1 MTWIYGVGF
10 GKISSV
16 EITLHGPIS
25 NKSIYCGFKTKFVK
39 TCCFHHVMYL
49 LFWAEAI
56 IYWSE
61 VPRQVHRV
69 EKVIAQKK
77 KKLVSQVSMHYKMA
91 RIWLMAVWWQPLN
104 LFWRHSTG
112 AEGSLL
118 AKWKP
123 FDVKNGVKT
132 FNFYPHP
139 IFGNLI
145 IHWSTSFHWRTPARS
160 RCLGD
165 FSHLTL
171 CSNLLVQHCFS
182 CLCGFIIIAAINF
195 CMAGGIEMH
204 ITCVLRFSHCVRKMS
219 R

>member
-1 MTWIYGVGF
+1 
-10 GKISSV
+10 
-16 EITLHGPIS
+16 
-25 NKSIYCGFKTKFVK
+25 
-39 TCCFHHVMYL
+39 
-49 LFWAEAI
+49 
-56 IYWSE
+56 
-61 VPRQVHRV
+61 
-69 EKVIAQKK
+69 
-77 KKLVSQVSMHYKMA
+77 MHYKMA

-132 FNFYPHP
+132 FNFHPHP

-145 IHWSTSFHWRTPARS
+145 IHWSKSFHWRTPARS
-160 RCLGD
+160 QCLGD
-165 FSHLTL
+165 FSHLAL

-182 CLCGFIIIAAINF
+182 CLCGFIIIVAINF

-219 R
+219 RLRRMVPFPPSLGVTNQHTRHQNLLWGAVTSGLIMRRWALGGFSQDLILKGAKICSEAQRWAAFFGEDEHQRRWVKI